1 MFSEEAA
8 SKDLVNCLALD
19 LTLETIVAVEIC
31 KAIGRAKS
39 KLSGIILGPLVA
51 NYFNFYM

>member
-1 MFSEEAA
+1 MFSEEAI

-39 KLSGIILGPLVA
+39 KIIWDYLRASYSQLL
-51 NYFNFYM
+51 